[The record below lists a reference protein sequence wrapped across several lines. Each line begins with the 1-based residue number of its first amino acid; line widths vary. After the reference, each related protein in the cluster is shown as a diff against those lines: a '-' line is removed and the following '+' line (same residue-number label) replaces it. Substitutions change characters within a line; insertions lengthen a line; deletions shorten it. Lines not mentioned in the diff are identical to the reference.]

1 MITIVMKPVKAP
13 VVRGEGLYECEF
25 NRTERMCQIRAR
37 NAAEAERKF
46 MVCCR
51 TDLPGKLLDFDPEDY
66 PDFDRKEK
74 DDGKEKPGVPLHQRE
89 AEERGDPQGRKCLH
103 EEGVRTGAGR
113 AQLS

>member
-25 NRTERMCQIRAR
+25 NKSERMCRVRAR

-51 TDLPGKLLDFDPEDY
+51 SDLPGKLLDFDPLDY
-66 PDFDRKEK
+66 PDFDRRRDNGKET
-74 DDGKEKPGVPLHQRE
+74 DDG
-89 AEERGDPQGRKCLH
+89 GDK
-103 EEGVRTGAGR
+103 VRPYR
-113 AQLS
+113 

>member
-25 NRTERMCQIRAR
+25 NRSERMCQIRAR

-66 PDFDRKEK
+66 PDFDRKDK
-74 DDGKEKPGVPLHQRE
+74 TDDKTDGKT
-89 AEERGDPQGRKCLH
+89 D
-103 EEGVRTGAGR
+103 EEGSEAAEGGGAADPAPPR
-113 AQLS
+113 EEA